1 MRKAA
6 LANRAR
12 RILVGAV
19 PKERRTQAQRLYR
32 PLVARAYR
40 GDEVECPICGGRFR
54 KFLKKHAASGRPR
67 AGARCARCGS
77 LERHRLLWLYL
88 RDGTDLLTRPARL
101 LHFAPEPG
109 IAEKL
114 KELPGCDYLS
124 ADLDAPPAMVRMD
137 VQDIPADDDSFDA
150 VICNHVLEHVPDDRR
165 AVREIRRVLKPGG
178 WAILG
183 VPLQRKRATSFE
195 DPAITS
201 PEERERIY
209 GQFDH
214 VRVYGADYPDRLR
227 DCGFEVEMVRYAERL
242 GTDGARRYGLVAEAA
257 IPVCRPAEA
266 A

>member
-1 MRKAA
+1 MSKAA

-12 RILVGAV
+12 RTIVRTV
-19 PKERRTQAQRLYR
+19 PKKQRAQAQRLYR
-32 PLVARAYR
+32 PVVALAYR
-40 GDEVECPICGGRFR
+40 GDAVECPICGGRFR
-54 KFLKKHAASGRPR
+54 KFLSKHAASGKPR

-88 RDGTDLLTRPARL
+88 RDGTDLLARPTRL

-114 KELPGCDYLS
+114 QALPGCDYLS

-137 VQDIPADDDSFDA
+137 VQEIAAADASFDA

-165 AVREIRRVLKPGG
+165 AMREIRRVLRPGG

-183 VPLQRKRATSFE
+183 VPMQPKRATSFE
-195 DPAITS
+195 DPSITS
-201 PEERERIY
+201 PEERERAY

-214 VRVYGADYPDRLR
+214 VRVYGRDYPDRLR
-227 DCGFEVEMVRYAERL
+227 ECGFDVEMVSYAERL
-242 GTDGARRYGLVAEAA
+242 GPDRARQYGLAAGAA
-257 IPVCRPAEA
+257 IPVCRPA
-266 A
+266 

>member
-1 MRKAA
+1 MSKAA

-12 RILVGAV
+12 RTVVRTV
-19 PKERRTQAQRLYR
+19 PKKQRAQAQRLYR
-32 PLVARAYR
+32 PVVALAYR
-40 GDEVECPICGGRFR
+40 GDAVECPICGGRFR

-67 AGARCARCGS
+67 EGARCARCGS

-114 KELPGCDYLS
+114 TELPGCDYLS
-124 ADLDAPPAMVRMD
+124 ADLDAPPAMVRMA

-165 AVREIRRVLKPGG
+165 AMREIRRVLKPGG

-183 VPLQRKRATSFE
+183 VPLQRKRAASFE
-195 DPAITS
+195 DPAIAS
-201 PEERERIY
+201 PEERER
-209 GQFDH
+209 
-214 VRVYGADYPDRLR
+214 
-227 DCGFEVEMVRYAERL
+227 
-242 GTDGARRYGLVAEAA
+242 
-257 IPVCRPAEA
+257 
-266 A
+266 